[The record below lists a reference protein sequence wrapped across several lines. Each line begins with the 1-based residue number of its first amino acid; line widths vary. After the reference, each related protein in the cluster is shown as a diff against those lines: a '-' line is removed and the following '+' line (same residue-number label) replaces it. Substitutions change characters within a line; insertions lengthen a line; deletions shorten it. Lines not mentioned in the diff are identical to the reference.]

1 LGNSIEFGFL
11 FVYIFFFLLQDYP
24 VNPKALSLGELYG
37 EFNLATNEWADGVL
51 SSIMRIICAGEK
63 INK

>member
-1 LGNSIEFGFL
+1 
-11 FVYIFFFLLQDYP
+11 

-63 INK
+63 IVNGE